1 MAEFPFLPLWVDAY
15 LSDTVDLTPEQHG
28 IYLLLLMLAW
38 RRADCSIPAD
48 TEYLRSWFRHQTGM
62 HGNKFNAV
70 VPPILERFF
79 MRIDGDF
86 VQKRLRKER
95 DFVEKKSRKARENAQ
110 KRWVDRKENSSL
122 TDATAMLQKCDRD
135 ASTPTPTPINKQDN
149 NYGASRRS
157 SLSFEGRIIRLND
170 TDYRRWK
177 ESFPEIDLD
186 GALAALDAHYDTDL
200 TGDDR
205 KKWFKR
211 CAGALANK
219 NQEALERR
227 QSADGDGYDPDII
240 H

>member
-1 MAEFPFLPLWVDAY
+1 MAEFPAIPLWTDALIGDTFHLTPAQFGAY
-15 LSDTVDLTPEQHG
+15 LR
-28 IYLLLLMLAW
+28 LLIAAW
-38 RRADCSIPAD
+38 RAPDCSLPNDDVRLGRIIGD
-48 TEYLRSWFRHQTGM
+48 VKNWHRLRP
-62 HGNKFNAV
+62 V
-70 VPPILERFF
+70 VMEFWTL
-79 MRIDGDF
+79 GDDDRYR
-86 VQKRLRKER
+86 QKRLLREREWVSRTAAQRAAAGRSSALKRKELGSTGAQR
-95 DFVEKKSRKARENAQ
+95 DGNE
-110 KRWVDRKENSSL
+110 
-122 TDATAMLQKCDRD
+122 TA
-135 ASTPTPTPINKQDN
+135 TPTPTPIPINKQET

-200 TGDDR
+200 RGDDR
-205 KKWFKR
+205 KKWFPR